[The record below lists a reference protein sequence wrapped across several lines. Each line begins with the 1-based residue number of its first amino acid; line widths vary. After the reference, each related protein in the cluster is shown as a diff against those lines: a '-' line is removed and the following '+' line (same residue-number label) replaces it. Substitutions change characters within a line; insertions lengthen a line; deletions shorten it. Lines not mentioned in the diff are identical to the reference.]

1 MGGIIFFTASI
12 AAPRAT
18 AAAQSDLLPSGAVTS
33 IIGIPTWTFRIPAN
47 MRCELPIF
55 QPGDGRLPGLRES
68 LMRVRPRAH
77 LMRADRCRRTAR
89 ARCLAM
95 ADFDRLSERNHF
107 PAPKKP
113 A

>member
-1 MGGIIFFTASI
+1 LGGIIFFTASI

-68 LMRVRPRAH
+68 LIRVRPRAH
-77 LMRADRCRRTAR
+77 
-89 ARCLAM
+89 
-95 ADFDRLSERNHF
+95 FDAGRSLPPHGSRPLLGYGRF
-107 PAPKKP
+107 
-113 A
+113 